1 MKIIRKSLFIITT
14 FTLLFFPKV
23 NFGQAPDLGT
33 ASGFA
38 LFTSAGAFTVTDNAT
53 HVTGDVGT
61 HVGVFTA
68 FPPGTLVG
76 QIHVADATSAQAAT
90 DVAAAYSDLFGRT
103 CSTTLTT
110 PLGNGQ
116 TLAPGV
122 YCLTTASTLN
132 GDLILDGG
140 GDPNALFIIK
150 IGGAFATGA
159 SSNVILIDSA
169 DLCNVYWQIGGQ
181 FDLGDGSVFRGT
193 AIVDGAINLLGTS
206 SLLGRGLSRAGA
218 ISLNNNIVNFL
229 PAAAG
234 NITGTAVVCQ
244 GLTGVSYSVAAI
256 TNATSYIWV
265 LPAGATIIA
274 GANTNSITVSFG
286 MSAISGNITV
296 QGSNG
301 CGTGTVSE
309 NYYVTVNPLPFTSL
323 IWHF

>member
-1 MKIIRKSLFIITT
+1 MKIISKSLFIITT

-33 ASGFA
+33 ASSFA
-38 LFTSAGAFTVTDNAT
+38 LFTSAGAFTVTGSAT

-61 HVGVFTA
+61 HIGVFSA

-76 QIHVADATSAQAAT
+76 QIHVANATSAQAAT
-90 DVAAAYSDLFGRT
+90 DVDAAYFDLLGRT
-103 CSTTLTT
+103 CGTTLTS

-122 YCLTTASTLN
+122 YCLTTVSILN

-140 GDPNALFIIK
+140 GDPNAIFIIK
-150 IGGAFATGA
+150 IDGAFTTGT

-181 FDLGDGSVFRGT
+181 FDLGDASVFRGT

-218 ISLNNNIVNFL
+218 ISLNSNIVTFL

-234 NITGTAVVCQ
+234 TIVGTDVVCQ
-244 GLTGVSYSVAAI
+244 GQSGVIYTIPAI
-256 TNATSYIWV
+256 DNATSYLWG

-274 GANTNSITVSFG
+274 GANTNSITVNFSL
-286 MSAISGNITV
+286 SAVSGNITV

-301 CGTGTVSE
+301 CGTGTVSG
-309 NYYVTVNPLPFTSL
+309 NYYVTVNPLPITSL